1 MKFYDCTTAP
11 SPRRVR
17 IFLAEKQVSITT
29 IQVDLRDGEQ
39 LSDDFR
45 AINPRCTVP
54 VLELD
59 DGSHLSE
66 VTAICW
72 YLERRFP
79 QTPLFGTDPVE
90 QARVL
95 MWNALCE
102 QEGFYATAEAFR
114 NRARG
119 LKGKA
124 LTGPLGYAQIEALA
138 ERGRTRVQRFMFDLD
153 ERLAQVPFVGG
164 DHFSVA
170 DITALVTLDFAE
182 WVKLQIPEENTHLAA
197 WYRNVAQR
205 PSASA

>member
-17 IFLAEKQVSITT
+17 IFLAEKQVSIPT
-29 IQVDLRDGEQ
+29 IQVNLRSGEQ

-59 DGSHLSE
+59 EGGYIGE
-66 VTAICW
+66 ATAICW

-79 QTPLFGTDPVE
+79 EIPLFGTDPAE
-90 QARVL
+90 QARVF

-102 QEGFYATAEAFR
+102 QEGFYAAAEAFR
-114 NRARG
+114 NRAKG
-119 LKGKA
+119 LQGKA
-124 LTGPLGYAQIEALA
+124 LTGPLGYAQIEELA
-138 ERGRTRVQRFMFDLD
+138 ERGRTRVQRFMADLD
-153 ERLAQVPFVGG
+153 EQLAQVPFVAGG
-164 DHFSVA
+164 SFSVA
-170 DITALVTLDFAE
+170 DITAFVAIDFAG
-182 WVKLQIPEENTHLAA
+182 WVKVQIPPEHGHLAA
-197 WYRNVAQR
+197 WYRKVARR